1 MKRTALR
8 GRAKTILTL
17 CTGIVIGMLLVGG
30 AGAQAIEEYLRA
42 YPSSHTIYLDGQ
54 EIELE
59 AYVINGSNYV
69 KLRDVGAA
77 VGFNVYWKDG
87 VQVDTTSTY
96 TGEPPVKAEPPSE
109 PATTESDAVRQE
121 MIQRINQVRRENGAA
136 ELPVNEALMDAAQN
150 CSAQGFR
157 KHDQQYEWTTLAACG
172 WPYGGGIN
180 LTYFSGTSNLKN
192 IAQKAVSNWVNSP
205 GHFQTM
211 LREDATC
218 LGVGVSVIN
227 HIAYCYMIVG
237 DPNGHSPI

>member
-1 MKRTALR
+1 MSRKKNALVPVISVL
-8 GRAKTILTL
+8 A
-17 CTGIVIGMLLVGG
+17 GIVMG
-30 AGAQAIEEYLRA
+30 ATLTDGAFASFGVIAEPTWQ
-42 YPSSHTIYLDGQ
+42 PIYVDGQ
-54 EIELE
+54 QVSMT
-59 AYVINGSNYV
+59 AYNINGNNYV
-69 KLRDVGAA
+69 KLRDIGEK
-77 VGFNVYWKDG
+77 VGFNVYWQDG
-87 VQVDTTSTY
+87 VQIDTSTNY
-96 TGEPPVKAEPPSE
+96 TGEPPAAAPSSTSSSSSTDLE
-109 PATTESDAVRQE
+109 TVRQE
-121 MIQRINQVRRENGAA
+121 MIQLINQVRRENGAA

-192 IAQKAVSNWVNSP
+192 IAQKAVSNWVASP

>member
-1 MKRTALR
+1 MSRKKNALVPVISVL
-8 GRAKTILTL
+8 A
-17 CTGIVIGMLLVGG
+17 GIVMG
-30 AGAQAIEEYLRA
+30 ATLTDGAFASFGVIAEPTWQ
-42 YPSSHTIYLDGQ
+42 PIYVDGQ
-54 EIELE
+54 QVSMT
-59 AYVINGSNYV
+59 AYNINGNNYV
-69 KLRDVGAA
+69 KLRDIGQA
-77 VGFNVYWKDG
+77 VGFNVYWDDG
-87 VQVDTTSTY
+87 VQVDSASPY
-96 TGEPPVKAEPPSE
+96 TGEAPVEVTTPPKAAQPDL
-109 PATTESDAVRQE
+109 ESVRQE

>member
-1 MKRTALR
+1 MSRKKNALVPVISVL
-8 GRAKTILTL
+8 A
-17 CTGIVIGMLLVGG
+17 GIVMG
-30 AGAQAIEEYLRA
+30 ATLTDGAFASFGVIAEPTWQ
-42 YPSSHTIYLDGQ
+42 PIYVDGQ
-54 EIELE
+54 QVSMT
-59 AYVINGSNYV
+59 AYNINGNNYV
-69 KLRDVGAA
+69 KLRDIGQA
-77 VGFNVYWKDG
+77 VGFNVYWDDG
-87 VQVDTTSTY
+87 VQVDSASPY
-96 TGEPPVKAEPPSE
+96 TGEAPVEVTTPPKSAQPDL
-109 PATTESDAVRQE
+109 ESVRQE

>member
-1 MKRTALR
+1 MRNR
-8 GRAKTILTL
+8 GK
-17 CTGIVIGMLLVGG
+17 GIVLLVTGMALGASLVGG
-30 AGAQAIEEYLRA
+30 AAAAGVIAEPTWQ
-42 YPSSHTIYLDGQ
+42 PIYVDGQ
-54 EIELE
+54 QVSMT
-59 AYVINGSNYV
+59 AYNINGNNYV
-69 KLRDVGAA
+69 KLRDIGQA
-77 VGFNVYWKDG
+77 VGFNVYWADG
-87 VQVDTTSTY
+87 VQVDSASPY
-96 TGEPPVKAEPPSE
+96 TGEPPAEVTTPPKAAQSDL
-109 PATTESDAVRQE
+109 ESVRQE

-180 LTYFSGTSNLKN
+180 LTYFSGASNLNN

-237 DPNGHSPI
+237 DPSGYSPI